1 MSNNLPQK
9 YNNNIFRKIFNKIK
23 RIFFKEKTYD
33 NTIKEEIEQKEN
45 HKTLKVENNLKNKE
59 EEKKK
64 VIEQI
69 TSNREMLES
78 LSNDKLKIILK
89 YYLEDNKK
97 KKEMINNLK
106 KGA

>member
-1 MSNNLPQK
+1 MANNLPQK
-9 YNNNIFRKIFNKIK
+9 YNNNIFRKILNNIK
-23 RIFFKEKTYD
+23 RIFSKEKTYD
-33 NTIKEEIEQKEN
+33 NIIKEEIKQKEN
-45 HKTLKVENNLKNKE
+45 SKILKVENNLKNRE

-69 TSNREMLES
+69 TSNREVLES

-89 YYLEDNKK
+89 YYLEENKK
-97 KKEMINNLK
+97 KKEMINKLK